1 MLSGTVEPACRRPLS
16 SLWPG
21 SVDALSGRDAAG
33 PTLSPVSIFA
43 PDAPDEQATA
53 VVTRATIQPIANRG
67 TTAAGAP
74 FLVTTQCRVGTKC
87 PPDWPARSRSTR
99 GVA

>member
-1 MLSGTVEPACRRPLS
+1 MLSGTVEPACRRPP

-21 SVDALSGRDAAG
+21 FLDTLGGRDAAA
-33 PTLSPVSIFA
+33 PTLSPVWISA
-43 PDAPDEQATA
+43 PDAPHGQGIA

-67 TTAAGAP
+67 TTAARAP

-87 PPDWPARSRSTR
+87 APDWPSSIAVS
-99 GVA
+99 